1 MAEFGTVL
9 SIHFCK
15 TMSMKHLTRLSA
27 VIVATGIILSS
38 CGSTQ
43 RLNNKEKGAVI
54 GAGGGAV
61 VGGVI
66 GKAAGNN
73 PALGAVIG
81 AAVGGVAGAVI
92 GNRMDKQ
99 AEEIKNEVPGVE
111 VERVGEGIVVNF
123 DEKILFKTGES
134 SLSTNAYTSLNNL
147 VSILNK
153 YNQTDLK
160 IYGHTDSDGS
170 EAFNEKLSDKRAES
184 VAAYVASKGLSRSR
198 IITHGYGEM
207 YPKCTNET
215 ADGKACNRRVEFA
228 ITANEQM
235 KQSAQNEGR

>member
-1 MAEFGTVL
+1 MKQMTKL
-9 SIHFCK
+9 S
-15 TMSMKHLTRLSA
+15 T
-27 VIVATGIILSS
+27 VIVAAGILMSS
-38 CGSTQ
+38 CGATQ
-43 RLNNKEKGAVI
+43 NLNNKEKGAVI
-54 GAGGGAV
+54 GVGSGAV

-92 GNRMDKQ
+92 GNRMDKE
-99 AEEIKNEVPGVE
+99 AEEIKNSVPGAE

-123 DEKILFKTGES
+123 DEKILFQTGKS
-134 SLSTNAYTSLNNL
+134 DLSTNAYTSLGNL
-147 VSILNK
+147 VTVLNK

-170 EAFNEKLSDKRAES
+170 EASNLTLSEKRAQS
-184 VAAYVASKGLSRSR
+184 VAAYVASKGLARNR
-198 IITHGYGEM
+198 VVTHGYGEM
-207 YPKCTNET
+207 YPKCTNEN
-215 ADGKACNRRVEFA
+215 AEGKACNRRVEFA

-235 KQSAQNEGR
+235 KQSAQNEAK